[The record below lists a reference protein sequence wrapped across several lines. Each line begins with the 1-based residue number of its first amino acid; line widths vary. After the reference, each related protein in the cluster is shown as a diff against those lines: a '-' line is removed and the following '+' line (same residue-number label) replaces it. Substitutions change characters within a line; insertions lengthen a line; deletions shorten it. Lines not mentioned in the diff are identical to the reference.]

1 VVIPIR
7 SFTFGKRRLA
17 EALGTGARLALGAE
31 LAGRVVAAA
40 DPLPVVVVSS
50 APEVRAWTAPRDI
63 PVIDD
68 PGSLD
73 VAAEAG
79 AAWHLARGACRVVV
93 VHADLPLA
101 RGGSLRRFTTDGA
114 RPIVTLVP
122 SHRDEGTPVFSVP
135 LPVPA
140 GLRFAY
146 GPGSFRRHARA
157 ARAAGLAVRVVR
169 DPTLAFD
176 LDVADDLRA
185 LTRAEPGRQ
194 VYGPTVSIR

>member
-1 VVIPIR
+1 MPIR

-17 EALGTGARLALGAE
+17 EALGTRARVALGAE

-40 DPLPVVVVSS
+40 DPLPTLVVSS
-50 APEVRAWTAPRDI
+50 APEVRAWATHLDI

-73 VAAEAG
+73 LAAEAG
-79 AAWHLARGACRVVV
+79 AAWHLARGARRVVV

-101 RGGSLRRFTTDGA
+101 QSGSLRRFATDGA

-122 SHRDEGTPVFSVP
+122 SHRDEGSPVFSVP
-135 LPVPA
+135 LPLPA
-140 GLRFAY
+140 GLQFAY
-146 GPGSFRRHARA
+146 GVGSFRRHLRN

-185 LTRAEPGRQ
+185 LTLAAPGRHAF
-194 VYGPTVSIR
+194 GPTVSIR